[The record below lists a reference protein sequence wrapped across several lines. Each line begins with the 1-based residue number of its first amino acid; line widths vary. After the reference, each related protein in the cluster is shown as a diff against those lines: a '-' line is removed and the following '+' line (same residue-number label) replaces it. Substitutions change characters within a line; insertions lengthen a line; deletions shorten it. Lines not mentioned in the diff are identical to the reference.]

1 MPDSLL
7 SFFLI
12 DRLFFKSLLNL
23 LQYCLC
29 FDFFFFFFCCDACG
43 ISVPQPGIKPTPPA
57 LEGKVLTAGLPGK
70 SLDSLFFIA
79 SLYYS

>member
-23 LQYCLC
+23 LQYCLY
-29 FDFFFFFFCCDACG
+29 FDFFFFFFGCDACG